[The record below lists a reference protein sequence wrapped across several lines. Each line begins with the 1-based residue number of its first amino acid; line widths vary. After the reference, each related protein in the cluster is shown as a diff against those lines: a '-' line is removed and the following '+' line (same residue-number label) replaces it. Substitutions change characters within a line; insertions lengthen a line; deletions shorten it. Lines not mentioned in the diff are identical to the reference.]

1 MRDVSNHVSFYLI
14 NIAVFMKKNH
24 IVLISIYAA
33 LFICYLACRSYLNV
47 NEIDRL
53 NDKIK
58 EYQLVSDFHEDRAF
72 VVKDGK
78 LGFID
83 KSGDL
88 VIPMKWDYEDVYEIR
103 IGKVKFENG
112 RCFLPRM
119 NNSKEYI
126 IDKSGNELYSGD
138 YISTKKFDDFDI
150 MYVQNDSLN
159 EVYFVYADHIDKIKE
174 LENDN
179 PIIAYHY
186 NYKES
191 DKETQVFFS
200 LENLCGGK
208 IVGEK
213 KLEEEY
219 GYKSFRYCN
228 YSFDSRGLLLLQNVK
243 TNKYGIVDKKG
254 NIVVPFDYDNAI
266 CFCYGLLIEVICL
279 SHESEIG
286 LQKYPICCNVYKE
299 GRLLYEKLPF
309 YDESRLC
316 DGMFLF
322 FGCKL
327 KDMYER
333 FEFLQEDEY
342 KFPES
347 IEKTIFLDIDG
358 NEVDRFPF
366 GKNYL
371 RISCSEQFHKRWQL
385 EDVNGKLL
393 YPYQF
398 DLYCRYKNSIYAE
411 VYECPEGYKNLRIS
425 DTGDTILAAYAQYK
439 DAGLINSNDTLSA
452 DVYPLCEYN
461 KELSEKDNYLNCH
474 FSMKRNYVNHH
485 EKFTLS
491 QLGKGRFLPFDVDD
505 VTYFSDGLLRL
516 KLGDRYFFVDENG
529 NGVDKI
535 KIENKE

>member
-1 MRDVSNHVSFYLI
+1 
-14 NIAVFMKKNH
+14 MKKNH
-24 IVLISIYAA
+24 IVLLSIYAA
-33 LFICYLACRSYLNV
+33 LFICYMACRSYLNV
-47 NEIDRL
+47 NKIDRL

-88 VIPMKWDYEDVYEIR
+88 VIPMKWDYKDVSEIR
-103 IGKVKFENG
+103 SGKVKFENG

-119 NNSKEYI
+119 NKSKEYI

-138 YISTKKFDDFDI
+138 YIRTEKFDDFDI
-150 MYVQNDSLN
+150 MCVQNDSLK
-159 EVYFVYADHIDKIKE
+159 EVYFVYPDHIDKIKE
-174 LENDN
+174 LENDD
-179 PIIAYHY
+179 PITAYHY
-186 NYKES
+186 NYNES
-191 DKETQVFFS
+191 NEHNQVFFS

-208 IVGEK
+208 IVGKK

-219 GYKSFRYCN
+219 GYKSFRYYN

-243 TNKYGIVDKKG
+243 TNKYGFVDKKG

-286 LQKYPICCNVYKE
+286 LQKYPIYCNVYKD

-309 YDESRLC
+309 YDVNRIC

-322 FGCKL
+322 WGSEL
-327 KDMYER
+327 KDMYAR
-333 FEFLQEDEY
+333 FEFLREDEY

-347 IEKTIFLDIDG
+347 LEKTTFLDIDG
-358 NEVDRFPF
+358 NEVSRIPF

-371 RISCSEQFHKRWQL
+371 RYIEHFDYQL
-385 EDVNGKLL
+385 EDKDGKLL
-393 YPYQF
+393 YPYPFELIRRFKNTF
-398 DLYCRYKNSIYAE
+398 DIE
-411 VYECPEGYKNLRIS
+411 VSKGPGDLRFLRIS
-425 DTGDTILAAYAQYK
+425 DTGDTIPAIYAQYK
-439 DAGLINSNDTLSA
+439 DAGLINPNDTLSTE
-452 DVYPLCEYN
+452 VYPLCGYN
-461 KELSEKDNYLNCH
+461 KELSETDNYLNCH
-474 FSMKRNYVNHH
+474 FYVKRYYKGADKKCILN
-485 EKFTLS
+485 
-491 QLGKGRFLPFDVDD
+491 QLGKGRFLPFDVDE
-505 VTYFSDGLLRL
+505 VECFSDGLLRL

-529 NGVDKI
+529 NGIENI
-535 KIENKE
+535 KIENHN